1 MVLIRI
7 RNKNTNKTYNN
18 TGDGLTDTITT
29 TPIADCPAMS
39 FVFGCCL
46 STNKYQKYKSVELG
60 DQLLWGHR
68 LPVTALALSAR
79 GLDNIYNIY
88 DTM

>member
-46 STNKYQKYKSVELG
+46 STNKYQKYKSVELPLIFTPTLISTG
-60 DQLLWGHR
+60 I
-68 LPVTALALSAR
+68 PPP
-79 GLDNIYNIY
+79 
-88 DTM
+88 